1 MVQGSRH
8 TPPAVLRICG
18 REFAAFGAP
27 VAGRDGREA
36 VQSARRREEA
46 NDTAVSGVSL
56 ASLGLGV
63 GFGFEVLDGLCLCI
77 FIFILFLFQARV
89 EIPDAANIKLI

>member
-1 MVQGSRH
+1 M
-8 TPPAVLRICG
+8 
-18 REFAAFGAP
+18 
-27 VAGRDGREA
+27 AGRYGSEA
-36 VQSARRREEA
+36 VQSARRHEEA
-46 NDTAVSGVSL
+46 NDTAGVSL
-56 ASLGLGV
+56 APLGLGV